1 MTIPNSLGNFVV
13 PLDEFMLTAREKK
26 FHSIPLNFKEQIF
39 LCHYGPLLLE
49 KFIKMFCSWHKKSF
63 FSLVYLKFLFLQVGF
78 FLGWM
83 SFHFWI
89 FIWTERF
96 KRKRVRVAWVVDS
109 MVLCCL
115 ISLSFFG
122 LNYFCRKGFKTK
134 KKKKICETR
143 YISDLK

>member
-13 PLDEFMLTAREKK
+13 PLDQLMLTAREKK
-26 FHSIPLNFKEQIF
+26 FHPIPLNCKEQIF

-49 KFIKMFCSWHKKSF
+49 KFIKMFCSWHKKKF

-89 FIWTERF
+89 FIWTEKF

-109 MVLCCL
+109 MDITLCCL

-122 LNYFCRKGFKTK
+122 LNYLSERLQNK
-134 KKKKICETR
+134 KEEEN
-143 YISDLK
+143 L